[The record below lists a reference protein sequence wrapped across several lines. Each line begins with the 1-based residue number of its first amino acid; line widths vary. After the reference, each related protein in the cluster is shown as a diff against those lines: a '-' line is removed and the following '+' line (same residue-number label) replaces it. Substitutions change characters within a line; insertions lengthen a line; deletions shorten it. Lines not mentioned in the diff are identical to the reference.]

1 MHVHAS
7 TSSRGF
13 TLVELLVAMALG
25 LLVVGAG
32 VSMFKQGMDVTT
44 VTSQRAQ
51 MQLDLRAAET
61 LLKRDISLAGA
72 NMPTGGIPVPDTGT
86 LPRFGCDLTGAC
98 YIPATGAGAN
108 QGLPFPSFATV
119 PVTPNTAYWVLPG
132 PNKGPVVT
140 PGQPP
145 TDTITVIYADSTF
158 QLNQYSVTFNGPGT
172 SATFAPPAPPSAPQ
186 AVNDPVVG
194 LKRGDV
200 IMFQNTKGAALAEV
214 TGNPAVNGT
223 SYTVPF
229 ADGDVLR
236 LNQSTAA
243 SGNVPAIL
251 AGKNTQASRV
261 WIITYY
267 LDTFTDAGGQVTP
280 RLMRQVNTQPSVPLT
295 DNVMNLKFTYDAYD
309 PDGALQA
316 ELPDAGAGNVPPIIP
331 NQIQKVNL
339 EALTARS
346 PVRGTQ
352 GYQGLNLQTQ
362 ISVRNMSF
370 RDRYAAP

>member
-1 MHVHAS
+1 M
-7 TSSRGF
+7 
-13 TLVELLVAMALG
+13 ELLIAMSLG

-32 VSMFKQGMDVTT
+32 VSIFKQGTDVTT
-44 VTSQRAQ
+44 ITSQRAQ
-51 MQLDLRAAET
+51 MQLDLRAAED
-61 LLKRDISLAGA
+61 LMKRDISLAGA
-72 NMPTGGIPVPDTGT
+72 NMPTGGIPVPNIGKV
-86 LPRFGCDLTGAC
+86 PRFGCDLTGAC
-98 YIPATGAGAN
+98 YVPATGPSAN
-108 QGLPFPSFATV
+108 QGLPFPSFPTA
-119 PVTPNTAYWVLPG
+119 PVTPTTAYWVMPG
-132 PNKGPVVT
+132 PKQGPVT
-140 PGQPP
+140 APGQPP

-172 SATFAPPAPPSAPQ
+172 AATFAPPAPPATPQ
-186 AVNDPVVG
+186 AVDDPVVG

-200 IMFQNTKGAALAEV
+200 IMFQNTKGSALAEV
-214 TGNPAVNGT
+214 TDNPTVAGT

-229 ADGDVLR
+229 ADGDILR
-236 LNQSTAA
+236 LNQSSAA

-251 AGKNTQASRV
+251 AGKNTQATRI

-267 LDTFTDAGGQVTP
+267 IDTFTDAGGQATS
-280 RLMRQVNTQPSVPLT
+280 RLMRQVNTQPAVPLA
-295 DNVMNLKFTYDAYD
+295 DNVVNLKFSYDAYA

-316 ELPDAGAGNVPPIIP
+316 ELPDAGAGNSPPIIP

-346 PVRGTQ
+346 PIRGPQ